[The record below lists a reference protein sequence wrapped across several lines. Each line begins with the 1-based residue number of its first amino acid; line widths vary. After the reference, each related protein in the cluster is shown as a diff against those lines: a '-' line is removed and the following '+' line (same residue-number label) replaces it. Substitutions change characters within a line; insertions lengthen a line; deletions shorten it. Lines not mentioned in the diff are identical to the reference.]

1 MAEKKKLLACA
12 TKYSSKFCKKVLL
25 PHSFSKASNQTT
37 EENISFKNQQ
47 IEGQITKNFLFLFF

>member
-25 PHSFSKASNQTT
+25 PRSFSKASNQTT
-37 EENISFKNQQ
+37 EKKYQF
-47 IEGQITKNFLFLFF
+47 